1 MSEQAFLKFV
11 AARLRLP
18 SGGLRALSAKIHIK
32 RVGKPESV
40 PHAHTCSLTLDL
52 PPYTSRAQL
61 KRQLRL
67 AFELMSKFEGLV
79 D

>member
-1 MSEQAFLKFV
+1 MAYAPFKSLHVLFW
-11 AARLRLP
+11 LR
-18 SGGLRALSAKIHIK
+18 SIHIK